1 MTNTKIILMSAG
13 GVVGAA
19 ASFVAGYFT
28 GKSMERKRLLGEAQV
43 LDIQDQQARQPQ
55 HHHPS

>member
-1 MTNTKIILMSAG
+1 MTKTKIIVLSAG

-28 GKSMERKRLLGEAQV
+28 GKSMEQKRMLLQTQQ
-43 LDIQDQQARQPQ
+43 IQQERDNGHQ
-55 HHHPS
+55 HQHAHA